1 MKETKEVVSYKKN
14 LGKILLIAFAGSI
27 IYGLPYFRQYYYD
40 AYVEIYNLTNTQ
52 MGTLGSAY
60 GLLGLVSYFIGG
72 VLADRF
78 SAKWLMIGSLLA
90 TGIGGFAHLFFTD
103 FKVLVL
109 IYGLWGITSLLT
121 FWPALLKMIRT
132 LGSDDEQSRAY
143 GIFEGG
149 RGVANA
155 LHMAAATA
163 IFGFF
168 EAKMMASVGIKWIII
183 FYSVCP
189 IICGILFIFLL
200 KDTGR
205 STETGSS
212 EKMKFSDVLKVL
224 KMPAVWMMIIIT
236 FTTYT
241 FNMSY
246 FYITPYATNVLGTSA
261 VLAAVLTIL
270 AQYIRPIASTGGGFL
285 ADKFGKSTL
294 MITGFISM
302 IIGMLLVI
310 AVPKLGSKL
319 QIGAMV
325 VACILVYLAMY
336 SNYGVYFSMQAE
348 GGIPIE
354 VSGIAIGV
362 IATVGYL
369 PEVICPF
376 LAGKTLDAFEGI
388 TGYYYYFSG
397 MIVMAVIGLITCS
410 IWYKKYG
417 KKAITET
424 KMKKQEEKEQ

>member
-1 MKETKEVVSYKKN
+1 MEESKVSYKKN

-40 AYVEIYNLTNTQ
+40 AYMEIYNLTNTQ

-78 SAKWLMIGSLLA
+78 SAKWLMICSLIA
-90 TGIGGFAHLFFTD
+90 TGAGGFAHLFFKD
-103 FKVLVL
+103 YKVLLAV
-109 IYGLWGITSLLT
+109 YALWGFTSLLT

-132 LGSDDEQSRAY
+132 LASDKEQSRAY

-149 RGVANA
+149 RGVTNA
-155 LHMAAATA
+155 VHMAIATA

-168 EAKMMASVGIKWIII
+168 EAKLMASAGIQWIII

-189 IICGILFIFLL
+189 IICGVLFIFLL
-200 KDTGR
+200 KNPQ
-205 STETGSS
+205 SS
-212 EKMKFSDVLKVL
+212 EKTAAAKMKLSDIIRVL

-246 FYITPYATNVLGTSA
+246 FYITPYATNILGTTA

-270 AQYIRPIASTGGGFL
+270 AQYIRPVASTGGGFL
-285 ADKFGKSTL
+285 ADKFGKSKL
-294 MITGFISM
+294 MIVGFASM
-302 IIGMLLVI
+302 IVGMLLVML
-310 AVPKLGSKL
+310 VPKLSSGL
-319 QIGAMV
+319 QIVAMV
-325 VACILVYLAMY
+325 IACILVYLAMY

-369 PEVICPF
+369 PEVICPY
-376 LAGKTLDAFEGI
+376 LAGKTLDAYEGI
-388 TGYYYYFSG
+388 TGYYYYFAG
-397 MIVMAVIGLITCS
+397 MIAMAVIGCVTCL
-410 IWYKKYG
+410 IWYRRYG
-417 KKAITET
+417 KKAL
-424 KMKKQEEKEQ
+424 EENISSSS

>member
-1 MKETKEVVSYKKN
+1 MGEMKASYKRN
-14 LGKILLIAFAGSI
+14 FGKLLLIAFAGSI
-27 IYGLPYFRQYYYD
+27 IYGLPYFRLYYYD
-40 AYVEIYNLTNTQ
+40 AYVEFYHLTNTQ

-60 GLLGLVSYFIGG
+60 GVLGLVSYFIGG
-72 VLADRF
+72 VLADKF
-78 SAKWLMIGSLLA
+78 SAKWLMIGSLIA
-90 TGIGGFAHLFFTD
+90 TGIGGFAHLFFND
-103 FKVLVL
+103 FKILVC
-109 IYGLWGITSLLT
+109 IYALWGLTSLLT
-121 FWPALLKMIRT
+121 FWPALLKMVRT
-132 LGSDDEQSRAY
+132 LASDEEQSRAY

-168 EAKMMASVGIKWIII
+168 AAKMMAGAGIRWIIV
-183 FYSVCP
+183 FYSICP

-200 KDTGR
+200 KNPAG
-205 STETGSS
+205 TEKKETA
-212 EKMKFSDVLKVL
+212 KMKLSDIIRVL

-246 FYITPYATNVLGTSA
+246 FYITPYATNILGTSA
-261 VLAAVLTIL
+261 VLAAVLTVL
-270 AQYIRPIASTGGGFL
+270 AQYIRPVASTGGGFL
-285 ADKFGKSTL
+285 ADKFGKSRL
-294 MITGFISM
+294 MFAGFTAM

-310 AVPKLGSKL
+310 LVPKLSGGMQMGTIVL
-319 QIGAMV
+319 
-325 VACILVYLAMY
+325 ACILVYLAMY
-336 SNYGVYFSMQAE
+336 SNYGIYFSMQAE

-376 LAGKTLDAFEGI
+376 LAGRTLDSFAGV
-388 TGYYYYFSG
+388 TGYYYYFTG
-397 MIVMAVIGLITCS
+397 MIVMAVIGCITCM
-410 IWYKKYG
+410 IWYYKFG
-417 KKAITET
+417 KKALADG
-424 KMKKQEEKEQ
+424 KKEK

>member
-1 MKETKEVVSYKKN
+1 MEETKVTVSYKKN
-14 LGKILLIAFAGSI
+14 IGKLLLIAFAGSI

-60 GLLGLVSYFIGG
+60 GLLGLISYFIGG

-78 SAKWLMIGSLLA
+78 SAKWLMIGSLIA

-109 IYGLWGITSLLT
+109 IYALWGLTSLLT

-132 LGSDDEQSRAY
+132 LASDEEQSRAY
-143 GIFEGG
+143 GTFEGG

-168 EAKMMASVGIKWIII
+168 EAQMMASAGIKWIII

-189 IICGILFIFLL
+189 IVCGILFIFLL
-200 KDTGR
+200 KDPAK
-205 STETGSS
+205 SSNKAETS
-212 EKMKFSDVLKVL
+212 KMKLSDVIRVL

-246 FYITPYATNVLGTSA
+246 FYITPYATNVLGASA

-270 AQYIRPIASTGGGFL
+270 AQYVRPVASTGGGFL
-285 ADKFGKSTL
+285 ADKFGKSKL
-294 MITGFISM
+294 MITGFASM
-302 IIGMLLVI
+302 IVGMILVI
-310 AVPKLGSKL
+310 IVPTLGSGL
-319 QIGAMV
+319 QMAAMV
-325 VACILVYLAMY
+325 LACILVYLAMY

-354 VSGIAIGV
+354 ISGIAIGV

-388 TGYYYYFSG
+388 TGYYYYFAG
-397 MIVMAVIGLITCS
+397 MIVMAVIGLVTCM
-410 IWYKKYG
+410 IWYRKFG
-417 KKAITET
+417 KKALEEA
-424 KMKKQEEKEQ
+424 KNKKAEKK

>member
-1 MKETKEVVSYKKN
+1 MKENQGSYKKN
-14 LGKILLIAFAGSI
+14 LGKLLLIAFAGSI

-40 AYVEIYNLTNTQ
+40 AYREIYNLTNTQ

-60 GLLGLVSYFIGG
+60 GLLGLISYFIGG
-72 VLADRF
+72 VLADKF
-78 SAKWLMIGSLLA
+78 SAKWLMICSLIA

-103 FKVLVL
+103 FRVLVC
-109 IYGLWGITSLLT
+109 IYALWGLTSLLT

-132 LGSDDEQSRAY
+132 LASDKEQSRAY
-143 GIFEGG
+143 GTFEGG

-189 IICGILFIFLL
+189 IICGILFIFLF
-200 KDTGR
+200 KN
-205 STETGSS
+205 SSAEES
-212 EKMKFSDVLKVL
+212 EKTSKVKLADIGRVL

-246 FYITPYATNVLGTSA
+246 FYITPYATNILGTTA

-285 ADKFGKSTL
+285 ADKFGKSRL
-294 MITGFISM
+294 MIVGFTSM
-302 IIGMLLVI
+302 IIGMILVMF
-310 AVPKLGSKL
+310 VPKMSSGL
-319 QIGAMV
+319 QIGAMTL
-325 VACILVYLAMY
+325 ACILVYLAMY

-348 GGIPIE
+348 GGIPLE

-369 PEVICPF
+369 PEVICPY
-376 LAGKTLDAFEGI
+376 LAGKTLDAFEGV

-397 MIVMAVIGLITCS
+397 MIAMAVVGCITCL
-410 IWYKKYG
+410 IWYHKFG
-417 KKAITET
+417 KKALTDN
-424 KMKKQEEKEQ
+424 KKEN

>member
-1 MKETKEVVSYKKN
+1 MEVTKASYKKN
-14 LGKILLIAFAGSI
+14 LGKLLLIAFAGSI
-27 IYGLPYFRQYYYD
+27 IYGLPYFRLYYYD
-40 AYVEIYNLTNTQ
+40 AYVEIYNLTNSQ
-52 MGTLGSAY
+52 MGALGSAY

-72 VLADRF
+72 VLADKF
-78 SAKWLMIGSLLA
+78 SAKWLMIGSLIA

-103 FKVLVL
+103 YKVLVL
-109 IYGLWGITSLLT
+109 IYGLWGLTSLLT

-132 LGSDDEQSRAY
+132 LASDEEQSRAY
-143 GIFEGG
+143 GTFEGG
-149 RGVANA
+149 RGVVNA
-155 LHMAAATA
+155 LHMAVATA

-168 EAKMMASVGIKWIII
+168 EAKMMAPAGIKWIII

-200 KDTGR
+200 KDPAK
-205 STETGSS
+205 TEAASS
-212 EKMKFSDVLKVL
+212 EKMKMSDVVKVL

-270 AQYIRPIASTGGGFL
+270 AQYIRPVASTGAGFL
-285 ADKFGKSTL
+285 ADKFGKSKL
-294 MITGFISM
+294 MVMGFASM
-302 IIGMLLVI
+302 IVGMILVLFVPSIGKGM
-310 AVPKLGSKL
+310 
-319 QIGAMV
+319 QITVMV
-325 VACILVYLAMY
+325 VACVLVYLAMY

-354 VSGIAIGV
+354 ISGTAIGV

-369 PEVICPF
+369 PEVVCPF
-376 LAGKTLDAFEGI
+376 VAGKTLDAFEGV
-388 TGYYYYFSG
+388 TGYYYYFAG
-397 MIVMAVIGLITCS
+397 MIAMAVIGLITCV
-410 IWYKKYG
+410 IWYRKFG
-417 KKAITET
+417 KKAMET
-424 KMKKQEEKEQ
+424 PKNSEE

>member
-1 MKETKEVVSYKKN
+1 MEGTTASYKKN
-14 LGKILLIAFAGSI
+14 LGKLLLIAFAGSI
-27 IYGLPYFRQYYYD
+27 IYGLPYFRLYYYD
-40 AYVEIYNLTNTQ
+40 AYVEIYHLTNSQ
-52 MGTLGSAY
+52 MGALGSAY

-78 SAKWLMIGSLLA
+78 SAKWLMIGSLIA

-103 FKVLVL
+103 YKVLL
-109 IYGLWGITSLLT
+109 AIYALWGLTSLLT

-132 LGSDDEQSRAY
+132 LASDEEQSRAY
-143 GIFEGG
+143 GTFEGG
-149 RGVANA
+149 RGVVNA
-155 LHMAAATA
+155 LHMAVATA

-168 EAKMMASVGIKWIII
+168 EAKMMAPAGIKWIII

-200 KDTGR
+200 KDPAKK
-205 STETGSS
+205 EAAAS
-212 EKMKFSDVLKVL
+212 EKMKMSDVVKVL

-246 FYITPYATNVLGTSA
+246 FYITPYATNVLGTTA

-270 AQYIRPIASTGGGFL
+270 AQYIRPVASTGAGFL
-285 ADKFGKSTL
+285 ADKFGKSKL
-294 MITGFISM
+294 MVMGFASM
-302 IIGMLLVI
+302 IVGMILVLLVPSLGKGMQITVMII
-310 AVPKLGSKL
+310 ACV
-319 QIGAMV
+319 
-325 VACILVYLAMY
+325 LVYLAMY

-354 VSGIAIGV
+354 ISGTAIGV

-369 PEVICPF
+369 PEVVCPF
-376 LAGKTLDAFEGI
+376 VAGKTLDAFEGV
-388 TGYYYYFSG
+388 TGYYYYFAG
-397 MIVMAVIGLITCS
+397 MIAMAVIGLITCV
-410 IWYKKYG
+410 IWYRKFG
-417 KKAITET
+417 KKAMEVSKETE
-424 KMKKQEEKEQ
+424 K

>member
-1 MKETKEVVSYKKN
+1 MEEMKVSYKKN
-14 LGKILLIAFAGSI
+14 LGKLLLIAFAGSI
-27 IYGLPYFRQYYYD
+27 IYGLPYFRLYYYD
-40 AYVEIYNLTNTQ
+40 AYMEIYQLTNTQ

-60 GLLGLVSYFIGG
+60 GLLGLISYFIGG
-72 VLADRF
+72 VLADKF
-78 SAKWLMIGSLLA
+78 SAKWLMIGSLIA

-103 FKVLVL
+103 YKVLVC
-109 IYGLWGITSLLT
+109 IYALWGLTSLLT

-132 LGSDDEQSRAY
+132 LARDEEQSRAY
-143 GIFEGG
+143 GTFEGG

-155 LHMAAATA
+155 LHMAVATA

-168 EAKMMASVGIKWIII
+168 EAKLLAGVGIKWIII

-189 IICGILFIFLL
+189 IICGVLFIFLL
-200 KDTGR
+200 KNTAE
-205 STETGSS
+205 SEKTETK
-212 EKMKFSDVLKVL
+212 KMKMSDIIRVL

-246 FYITPYATNVLGTSA
+246 FYITPYATNILGTSA
-261 VLAAVLTIL
+261 VLAAVLTVL
-270 AQYIRPIASTGGGFL
+270 AQYIRPVASTGGGFL
-285 ADKFGKSTL
+285 ADKFGKSRL
-294 MITGFISM
+294 MMVGFSSM

-310 AVPKLGSKL
+310 LVPTMGKGM
-319 QIGAMV
+319 QMAAMI
-325 VACILVYLAMY
+325 VACVLVYLAMY

-354 VSGIAIGV
+354 ISGIAIGV

-376 LAGKTLDAFEGI
+376 VAGKTLDAFEGV
-388 TGYYYYFSG
+388 TGYYYYFAG
-397 MIVMAVIGLITCS
+397 MIVMAVIGFATCL
-410 IWYKKYG
+410 IWYRRFG
-417 KKAITET
+417 KKVLT
-424 KMKKQEEKEQ
+424 KSSNEKLEQEN

>member
-1 MKETKEVVSYKKN
+1 MGETQPSYKKN
-14 LGKILLIAFAGSI
+14 LGKLLLIAFAGSI

-40 AYVEIYNLTNTQ
+40 AYMEIYHLNNTQ

-78 SAKWLMIGSLLA
+78 SAKWLMIGSLIA

-103 FKVLVL
+103 FKVLVC
-109 IYGLWGITSLLT
+109 IYALWGLTSLLT

-132 LGSDDEQSRAY
+132 LASDEEQSRAY
-143 GIFEGG
+143 GTFEGG

-168 EAKMMASVGIKWIII
+168 EAKMMAGAGIKWIII

-200 KDTGR
+200 KNPGGTEK
-205 STETGSS
+205 TETT
-212 EKMKFSDVLKVL
+212 KMKMSDIIRVL

-246 FYITPYATNVLGTSA
+246 FYITPYATNILGTTA

-270 AQYIRPIASTGGGFL
+270 AQYVRPVASTGGGFL
-285 ADKFGKSTL
+285 ADKFGKSRL
-294 MITGFISM
+294 MIVGFASM
-302 IIGMLLVI
+302 IVGMLLVI
-310 AVPKLGSKL
+310 LVPKLSSGMH
-319 QIGAMV
+319 IAAMIL
-325 VACILVYLAMY
+325 ACILVYLAMY

-369 PEVICPF
+369 PEVICPYV
-376 LAGKTLDAFEGI
+376 AGKTLDAFEGV
-388 TGYYYYFSG
+388 TGYYYYFTG
-397 MIVMAVIGLITCS
+397 MIVMAVIGCITCV
-410 IWYKKYG
+410 IWYRKFG
-417 KKAITET
+417 KKALADS
-424 KMKKQEEKEQ
+424 KKAAVESKKEN

>member
-1 MKETKEVVSYKKN
+1 MGEKKGSYKKN
-14 LGKILLIAFAGSI
+14 LGKLLLIAFAGSI
-27 IYGLPYFRQYYYD
+27 IYGLPYFRLYYYD

-52 MGTLGSAY
+52 MGALGSAY
-60 GLLGLVSYFIGG
+60 GLLGLISYFIGG
-72 VLADRF
+72 VLADKF
-78 SAKWLMIGSLLA
+78 SAKWLMIGSLIA

-103 FKVLVL
+103 FKVLVA
-109 IYGLWGITSLLT
+109 IYALWGLTSLLT

-132 LGSDDEQSRAY
+132 LASDEEQSRAY
-143 GIFEGG
+143 GTFEGG

-163 IFGFF
+163 IFGMFA
-168 EAKMMASVGIKWIII
+168 AKMMEGSGIRWIII

-200 KDTGR
+200 KDPVKEEK
-205 STETGSS
+205 TEAA
-212 EKMKFSDVLKVL
+212 KMKMSDIIRVL

-261 VLAAVLTIL
+261 VLAAVLTVL
-270 AQYIRPIASTGGGFL
+270 AQYIRPVASTGGGFL
-285 ADKFGKSTL
+285 ADKVGKSRV
-294 MITGFISM
+294 MIAGFISM
-302 IIGMLLVI
+302 LVGMVLVMI
-310 AVPKLGSKL
+310 VPKLGGGI
-319 QIGAMV
+319 QMGAMI
-325 VACILVYLAMY
+325 VACVLVYLAMY

-376 LAGKTLDAFEGI
+376 LAGKTLDAFEGV
-388 TGYYYYFSG
+388 TGYYYYFVG
-397 MIVMAVIGLITCS
+397 MIAMAVIGCITCF
-410 IWYKKYG
+410 IWYQKFG
-417 KKAITET
+417 KKT
-424 KMKKQEEKEQ
+424 MEK

>member
-1 MKETKEVVSYKKN
+1 MGEMKASYKKN
-14 LGKILLIAFAGSI
+14 FGKLLLIAFAGSI
-27 IYGLPYFRQYYYD
+27 IYGLPYFRLYYYD
-40 AYVEIYNLTNTQ
+40 AYVEFYHLTNTQ

-60 GLLGLVSYFIGG
+60 GVLGLVSYFIGG
-72 VLADRF
+72 VLADKF
-78 SAKWLMIGSLLA
+78 SAKWLMIGSLIA
-90 TGIGGFAHLFFTD
+90 TGIGGFAHLFFND
-103 FKVLVL
+103 FKILVC
-109 IYGLWGITSLLT
+109 IYALWGLTSLLT
-121 FWPALLKMIRT
+121 FWPALLKMVRT
-132 LGSDDEQSRAY
+132 LASDEEQSRAY

-168 EAKMMASVGIKWIII
+168 AAKMMAGAGIRWIIV

-200 KDTGR
+200 KNQTGDEK
-205 STETGSS
+205 TETA
-212 EKMKFSDVLKVL
+212 KMKPSDIIRVL

-246 FYITPYATNVLGTSA
+246 FYITPYATNILGTSA
-261 VLAAVLTIL
+261 VLAAVLTVL
-270 AQYIRPIASTGGGFL
+270 AQYVRPIASTGGGFL
-285 ADKFGKSTL
+285 ADKFGKSRL
-294 MITGFISM
+294 MFVGFVSM
-302 IIGMLLVI
+302 IIGMLLI
-310 AVPKLGSKL
+310 ILVPKISGGI
-319 QIGAMV
+319 QIGTMV
-325 VACILVYLAMY
+325 LACILVYLAMY

-376 LAGKTLDAFEGI
+376 LAGRTLDSFAGV
-388 TGYYYYFSG
+388 TGYYYYFAG
-397 MIVMAVIGLITCS
+397 MIVMAVIGCITCM
-410 IWYKKYG
+410 IWYYKFG
-417 KKAITET
+417 KKALADG
-424 KMKKQEEKEQ
+424 KKEK